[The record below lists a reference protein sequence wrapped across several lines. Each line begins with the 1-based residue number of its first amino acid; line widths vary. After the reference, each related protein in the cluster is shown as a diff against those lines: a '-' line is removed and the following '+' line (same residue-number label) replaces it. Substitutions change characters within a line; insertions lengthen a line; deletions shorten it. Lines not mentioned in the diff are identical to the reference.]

1 LPDTSPTLAP
11 TLVKKKPV
19 TPRHAASLIIV
30 RQSRGAGVEL
40 LMGVRG
46 SKARFMPNVLVFP
59 GGRVDPDDHKAP
71 FATPLREDTRALL
84 ARKATPRLARA
95 IALAAARELEEETGL
110 TLAPAPGAPPALDG
124 LDYLCRAVT
133 PSYVHMRFNARFLVT
148 EAERVTGTLGG
159 SGELEKLR
167 WYAIDDAL
175 GHDLAG
181 ITRDVLRNLQTYL
194 GMSPE
199 QRRARSETPIN
210 QQNRWRME

>member
-1 LPDTSPTLAP
+1 MPDTSPSSVP
-11 TLVKKKPV
+11 VKKKPV

-30 RQSRGAGVEL
+30 RESRGAGVEL

-71 FATPLREDTRALL
+71 FATPLREDTHTLL
-84 ARKATPRLARA
+84 ARKATPRLVRGL
-95 IALAAARELEEETGL
+95 ALAAARELEEETGL
-110 TLAPAPGAPPALDG
+110 TLAHAPGAPPALDG

-148 EAERVTGTLGG
+148 EADRVTGTLGG

-194 GMSPE
+194 AMSPE
-199 QRRARSETPIN
+199 QRRARAETPIN

>member
-1 LPDTSPTLAP
+1 MPDTSPSSVP
-11 TLVKKKPV
+11 VKKKPV

-30 RQSRGAGVEL
+30 RESRAGTEL

-71 FATPLREDTRALL
+71 FATPLREDTHTLL
-84 ARKATPRLARA
+84 ARKATPRLVRGL
-95 IALAAARELEEETGL
+95 ALAAARELEEETGL
-110 TLAPAPGAPPALDG
+110 TLAHAPGAPPALDG

-148 EAERVTGTLGG
+148 EADRVTGTLGG

-194 GMSPE
+194 AMSPE

>member
-1 LPDTSPTLAP
+1 LPDTSPSAAP
-11 TLVKKKPV
+11 VKKKPV

-30 RQSRGAGVEL
+30 RESRAGTEL

-71 FATPLREDTRALL
+71 FATPLREDTHALL
-84 ARKATPRLARA
+84 ARKATPRLVRGL
-95 IALAAARELEEETGL
+95 ALAAARELEEETGL

-148 EAERVTGTLGG
+148 EADRVTGTLGG

-181 ITRDVLRNLQTYL
+181 ITRDVLRNLQIYL

-199 QRRARSETPIN
+199 QRRARAETPIN